1 VILSNKYHNYYYKM
15 AYYERVNPAI
25 IEPPVEAPAEQLAIV
40 KQVREELSKTE
51 GDKYAD
57 VIDMV
62 LFRFSRKNGF
72 DVQKTTKAFL
82 HYMKWRNDKNV
93 DKILESEFPKS
104 DIIKQ
109 IVPYRYAGYDKAGR
123 PLYIEKTGKL
133 AVAAVTDTRVLT
145 VDEFLQSHIWG
156 MEYMASLAYKMSLTL
171 GKRVDTVCSII
182 DLDGLG
188 LHHRNAI
195 TVLKSAM
202 DFDSLY
208 YPERLGKIYV
218 INAPWIAPSLYK
230 LVHVFLDEYTK
241 SCVQV
246 VPIADTK
253 TFLPTVIPIDNL
265 PKQYGGTTPD
275 IIISDT
281 SSLVAA
287 AASVDDGLTKQ
298 YVSYDHEVV
307 LEGNENSV
315 FTWFF
320 RSEGDYDIDFSVTA
334 VNADASRVAV
344 KEVSRCVTSKGSY
357 TSMKKCKLVIR
368 WDNNFSYLYG
378 KNLRYHCDVNSL
390 MDNLTL
396 KDSQES
402 ASVAD
407 EAAAKK

>member
-1 VILSNKYHNYYYKM
+1 V
-15 AYYERVNPAI
+15 AYYERKNASIVDPPLEISDEQMAI
-25 IEPPVEAPAEQLAIV
+25 L
-40 KQVREELSKTE
+40 KQVRQELSKTE
-51 GDKYAD
+51 GEKYDD

-62 LFRFSRKNGF
+62 IFRFTRKNGF

-82 HYMKWRNDKNV
+82 HYMKWRNEQKV
-93 DKILESEFPKS
+93 DNILETEFPKI
-104 DIIKQ
+104 DVIKQ

-133 AVAAVTDTRVLT
+133 ACAAVTDTRVLT
-145 VDEFLQSHIWG
+145 TDEFLQSHIWG
-156 MEYMASLAYKMSLTL
+156 MEYMASIAYKMSLTT

-188 LHHRNAI
+188 LHHRTAI
-195 TVLKSAM
+195 SVLKSAM
-202 DFDSLY
+202 DFDSMY

-218 INAPWIAPSLYK
+218 VNAPWIAPSLYQ

-246 VPIADTK
+246 IPIIDTK
-253 TFLPTVIPIDNL
+253 TFLPNVIPMDNL
-265 PKQYGGTTPD
+265 PKEYGGNAD
-275 IIISDT
+275 DMVIADT
-281 SSLVAA
+281 SKLVAD
-287 AASVDDGLTKQ
+287 AASLDDGLTKQ
-298 YVSYDHEVV
+298 YVSYDFEKV
-307 LEGNENSV
+307 LESADGGC

-334 VNADASRVAV
+334 INHDGTRVNV

-357 TSMKKCKLVIR
+357 TTNQKCKLVIR

-378 KNLRYHCDVNSL
+378 KNLRYHADVNKL
-390 MDNLTL
+390 LDNLSL
-396 KDSQES
+396 LDSQES

-407 EAAAKK
+407 EAAAANKK

>member
-1 VILSNKYHNYYYKM
+1 M

-25 IEPPVEAPAEQLAIV
+25 IDPPLEVPAEQLAIV
-40 KQVREELSKTE
+40 SQVREELAKTE

-62 LFRFSRKNGF
+62 LFRFTRKNAF

-82 HYMKWRNDKNV
+82 NYMKWRNDKNV
-93 DKILESEFPKS
+93 DKILDSEFPKS

-133 AVAAVTDTRVLT
+133 AVSAVTDTRVLT

-182 DLDGLG
+182 DLEGLG

-246 VPIADTK
+246 VPIADTT
-253 TFLPTVIPIDNL
+253 TFLPNVIPADNL
-265 PKQYGGTTPD
+265 PKQYGGTAPD

-287 AASVDDGLTKQ
+287 AASLDDGLTKQ

-307 LEGNENSV
+307 LEGSEKSV

-334 VNADASRVAV
+334 INADNSRVLV

-378 KNLRYHCDVNSL
+378 KNLRYHCDVNAL
-390 MDNLTL
+390 LDNMTL